1 MGGLRKVLGN
11 DVYQRGSNITA
22 ERLRFDFNFP
32 RPMTQDEIKAVEDY
46 VNEAISKKI
55 DVVCEE
61 MTVPE
66 AKAQGAIGVFDDR
79 YTEKVKVYTIGE
91 YDKEICGGP
100 HASNTG
106 ELISFKIQK
115 EQSSSAGVRR
125 IRATIE
131 G

>member
-1 MGGLRKVLGN
+1 
-11 DVYQRGSNITA
+11 
-22 ERLRFDFNFP
+22 
-32 RPMTQDEIKAVEDY
+32 MTQDEIKAVEDY